1 MFGIAHAVRQ
11 RRPARQ
17 GGRRERGGAQGVQ
30 GARRPDRA
38 SLLAEFS
45 KLTHEPILRGDVAAG
60 PVAAAEV
67 AKGKAASHMPRLK
80 G

>member
-1 MFGIAHAVRQ
+1 M
-11 RRPARQ
+11 
-17 GGRRERGGAQGVQ
+17 Q